1 MKKKEILFTITA
13 IFILMIITA
22 YYVAFIKP
30 KNINFEQPNIE
41 IPEEDNNENIDK
53 EPSIIEEPEQDKEDN
68 IYTESEF
75 INKYKWLGY
84 EEVEIPSEMPEFEE
98 ILKIIEMDKTNNH
111 FPSVDKELCNLEF
124 YGNEPY
130 GRTCVNI
137 EVVNNKAY
145 FVFNNIKLE
154 IPIDNIKEAYISR
167 EGYQS
172 TTEFALYLLTT
183 DGEVYGIVK
192 DEGDYF
198 FEYQFYDMEIENIEQ
213 LNQIIT
219 KQLNKIINNVKKI
232 NNNVKYKQLIILD
245 YGFWPYYGRAGISYD
260 GKMYILDTEAEFNK
274 SDFPY
279 SQYQLLGYDII
290 YYLVNLN
297 GDIILNDINTN
308 IKFKFGIN
316 YLIFSDKDLVYI
328 AEYDYNKEE
337 SKIKELGKLKLLY
350 INTKEEKIAILLDD
364 GKTIE
369 HSFSYG
375 GLQNIEF

>member
-1 MKKKEILFTITA
+1 
-13 IFILMIITA
+13 MIITA

-41 IPEEDNNENIDK
+41 IPEEDNNENIDE
-53 EPSIIEEPEQDKEDN
+53 EPSIIEEPEQDKEDD

-98 ILKIIEMDKTNNH
+98 ILKIIEMDKANNH

-154 IPIDNIKEAYISR
+154 IPIDNVKNVYISR
-167 EGYQS
+167 YEFQSVDEFRIYFLTKDGDIYEAYQ
-172 TTEFALYLLTT
+172 
-183 DGEVYGIVK
+183 
-192 DEGDYF
+192 DEADRIF
-198 FEYQFYDMEIENIEQ
+198 DIFIRENITD
-213 LNQIIT
+213 NS
-219 KQLNKIINNVKKI
+219 QLNKVIIERLNNSFKNIKKI
-232 NNNVKYKQLIILD
+232 NNKIKYKEIFILKEHICGSHKYAGLGYDGETYLLQEELKFVESSYTYSQYSSCNYDEVEYQVTIDGDIIIDETNTNVKYKFRL
-245 YGFWPYYGRAGISYD
+245 
-260 GKMYILDTEAEFNK
+260 GKF
-274 SDFPY
+274 
-279 SQYQLLGYDII
+279 
-290 YYLVNLN
+290 
-297 GDIILNDINTN
+297 
-308 IKFKFGIN
+308 
-316 YLIFSDKDLVYI
+316 IFSDKNIIYNV
-328 AEYDYNKEE
+328 EYNREKLPYELKE
-337 SKIKELGKLKLLY
+337 IGKLKLLY
-350 INTKEEKIAILLDD
+350 VNKKEEKIAILLDD

>member
-41 IPEEDNNENIDK
+41 IPEEDNNENIEE
-53 EPSIIEEPEQDKEDN
+53 EPPIIEEPVIDEDTS
-68 IYTESEF
+68 IETSF

-84 EEVEIPSEMPEFEE
+84 EEVEIPNEMPEFKE
-98 ILKIIEMDKTNNH
+98 ILKIREMDKTNNH
-111 FPSVDKELCNLEF
+111 FPSIEKELCNLEF

-130 GRTCVNI
+130 ERTCVNI

-172 TTEFALYLLTT
+172 TTEFALYLLTK
-183 DGEVYGIVK
+183 DGDVYGIVK

-245 YGFWPYYGRAGISYD
+245 YGFWSYYGRAGISYD

-328 AEYDYNKEE
+328 AEYNYDKEE

-350 INTKEEKIAILLDD
+350 VNKKEEKIAILLDD

-369 HSFSYG
+369 YSFSYE
-375 GLQNIEF
+375 GLQNIDF